1 MIIIF
6 GSILPFSNEKV
17 ARYYVYNIDAIR
29 STVKSITQR
38 AYSKKQISN
47 ITYQVNSGN
56 QHSGGDQL
64 ETYAL
69 PPVVS
74 IGRKTILLSN
84 SEEAIIQGYATL
96 NYTGNRANDT
106 LLIPFI
112 FQNVKEEINNT
123 YSFRILSPSN
133 VDADYFS
140 GIQLQITHSNNN
152 IDQIYFDVSVV
163 SEGDVTV
170 DKIYLWIYN

>member
-29 STVKSITQR
+29 STVKSITR
-38 AYSKKQISN
+38 SP
-47 ITYQVNSGN
+47 
-56 QHSGGDQL
+56 
-64 ETYAL
+64 

-170 DKIYLWIYN
+170 DKIYL

>member
-1 MIIIF
+1 VIIIF

-17 ARYYVYNIDAIR
+17 ARYYVYSIDAIR

-47 ITYQVNSGN
+47 ITYQVNICN

-84 SEEAIIQGYATL
+84 S
-96 NYTGNRANDT
+96 NDT

-112 FQNVKEEINNT
+112 FQNVKEEINNI

-140 GIQLQITHSNNN
+140 GIQLQIAHSNNN
-152 IDQIYFDVSVV
+152 INQIYFDVSVV

>member
-38 AYSKKQISN
+38 AYSKKQS
-47 ITYQVNSGN
+47 
-56 QHSGGDQL
+56 GDQL

-69 PPVVS
+69 PPVAS

-170 DKIYLWIYN
+170 DKTYLWIYN

>member
-17 ARYYVYNIDAIR
+17 ARYYVYNIDAIMN
-29 STVKSITQR
+29 T
-38 AYSKKQISN
+38 
-47 ITYQVNSGN
+47 GN
-56 QHSGGDQL
+56 QHSGGAQS
-64 ETYAL
+64 EPYAS

-84 SEEAIIQGYATL
+84 SEEAVIQGYATL

-112 FQNVKEEINNT
+112 FQNVKEEINNI

-140 GIQLQITHSNNN
+140 GIQLQIAHSNNN
-152 IDQIYFDVSVV
+152 INQIYFDVSVV

>member
-1 MIIIF
+1 MP
-6 GSILPFSNEKV
+6 S
-17 ARYYVYNIDAIR
+17 
-29 STVKSITQR
+29 
-38 AYSKKQISN
+38 
-47 ITYQVNSGN
+47 
-56 QHSGGDQL
+56 
-64 ETYAL
+64 

-123 YSFRILSPSN
+123 YSFRILSLSN

-152 IDQIYFDVSVV
+152 IDQIY
-163 SEGDVTV
+163 
-170 DKIYLWIYN
+170 LWIYN

>member
-1 MIIIF
+1 M
-6 GSILPFSNEKV
+6 P
-17 ARYYVYNIDAIR
+17 
-29 STVKSITQR
+29 
-38 AYSKKQISN
+38 
-47 ITYQVNSGN
+47 
-56 QHSGGDQL
+56 
-64 ETYAL
+64 

-84 SEEAIIQGYATL
+84 SEEAVIQGYATL
-96 NYTGNRANDT
+96 NYTGNRTNDT

-112 FQNVKEEINNT
+112 FQNVKEEINNI

-140 GIQLQITHSNNN
+140 GIQLQIAHSNNN
-152 IDQIYFDVSVV
+152 INQIYFDVSVV

>member
-17 ARYYVYNIDAIR
+17 ARYYVYSIDAIR

-47 ITYQVNSGN
+47 ITYQTNIYN

-64 ETYAL
+64 ESP

-96 NYTGNRANDT
+96 NYTGNRTNDT

-123 YSFRILSPSN
+123 YSFRILFPSN
-133 VDADYFS
+133 VDAGYFS
-140 GIQLQITHSNNN
+140 GIQLQIIHSNNN

>member
-17 ARYYVYNIDAIR
+17 ARYYVYSIDAIR
-29 STVKSITQR
+29 STVS
-38 AYSKKQISN
+38 
-47 ITYQVNSGN
+47 
-56 QHSGGDQL
+56 GDQL

-84 SEEAIIQGYATL
+84 SEEAVIQGYATL

-112 FQNVKEEINNT
+112 FQNVKEEINNI

-140 GIQLQITHSNNN
+140 GIQLQIAHSNNN
-152 IDQIYFDVSVV
+152 INQIYFDVSVV

>member
-1 MIIIF
+1 M
-6 GSILPFSNEKV
+6 
-17 ARYYVYNIDAIR
+17 NI
-29 STVKSITQR
+29 
-38 AYSKKQISN
+38 
-47 ITYQVNSGN
+47 GN

-112 FQNVKEEINNT
+112 F
-123 YSFRILSPSN
+123 
-133 VDADYFS
+133 
-140 GIQLQITHSNNN
+140 
-152 IDQIYFDVSVV
+152 
-163 SEGDVTV
+163 
-170 DKIYLWIYN
+170 

>member
-1 MIIIF
+1 MP
-6 GSILPFSNEKV
+6 S
-17 ARYYVYNIDAIR
+17 
-29 STVKSITQR
+29 
-38 AYSKKQISN
+38 
-47 ITYQVNSGN
+47 
-56 QHSGGDQL
+56 
-64 ETYAL
+64 

-140 GIQLQITHSNNN
+140 GIQLQIAHSNNN
-152 IDQIYFDVSVV
+152 INQIYFDVSVV
-163 SEGDVTV
+163 SESDVTV

>member
-1 MIIIF
+1 MTIIF

-17 ARYYVYNIDAIR
+17 VRYYVYNIDAIR
-29 STVKSITQR
+29 STVI
-38 AYSKKQISN
+38 
-47 ITYQVNSGN
+47 GN

>member
-1 MIIIF
+1 MP
-6 GSILPFSNEKV
+6 S
-17 ARYYVYNIDAIR
+17 
-29 STVKSITQR
+29 
-38 AYSKKQISN
+38 
-47 ITYQVNSGN
+47 
-56 QHSGGDQL
+56 
-64 ETYAL
+64 

-140 GIQLQITHSNNN
+140 GIQLQITHSNNH

>member
-29 STVKSITQR
+29 SAVKSITR
-38 AYSKKQISN
+38 SP
-47 ITYQVNSGN
+47 
-56 QHSGGDQL
+56 
-64 ETYAL
+64 

-140 GIQLQITHSNNN
+140 GIQLQITYSNNN

>member
-1 MIIIF
+1 M
-6 GSILPFSNEKV
+6 
-17 ARYYVYNIDAIR
+17 YNIDAIR

-47 ITYQVNSGN
+47 ITYQWRSIRNLS
-56 QHSGGDQL
+56 
-64 ETYAL
+64 L

>member
-1 MIIIF
+1 M
-6 GSILPFSNEKV
+6 
-17 ARYYVYNIDAIR
+17 A
-29 STVKSITQR
+29 
-38 AYSKKQISN
+38 
-47 ITYQVNSGN
+47 
-56 QHSGGDQL
+56 
-64 ETYAL
+64 
-69 PPVVS
+69 S

-96 NYTGNRANDT
+96 NYTGNRVNDT

-133 VDADYFS
+133 DAGYFS

-163 SEGDVTV
+163 SESDVRV

>member
-1 MIIIF
+1 MTIIF

-38 AYSKKQISN
+38 ALSP
-47 ITYQVNSGN
+47 
-56 QHSGGDQL
+56 
-64 ETYAL
+64 

-140 GIQLQITHSNNN
+140 GIQLQITRGNNN

-170 DKIYLWIYN
+170 DKIYLWVYN

>member
-29 STVKSITQR
+29 STVKSI
-38 AYSKKQISN
+38 KQS
-47 ITYQVNSGN
+47 
-56 QHSGGDQL
+56 
-64 ETYAL
+64 

>member
-1 MIIIF
+1 M
-6 GSILPFSNEKV
+6 P
-17 ARYYVYNIDAIR
+17 
-29 STVKSITQR
+29 
-38 AYSKKQISN
+38 
-47 ITYQVNSGN
+47 
-56 QHSGGDQL
+56 
-64 ETYAL
+64 
-69 PPVVS
+69 PPVAS

>member
-38 AYSKKQISN
+38 AYSKKQ
-47 ITYQVNSGN
+47 T
-56 QHSGGDQL
+56 GGDQL

-69 PPVVS
+69 PPVAS

>member
-6 GSILPFSNEKV
+6 SSILPFSNKKV

-29 STVKSITQR
+29 STV
-38 AYSKKQISN
+38 
-47 ITYQVNSGN
+47 
-56 QHSGGDQL
+56 GDQL

-69 PPVVS
+69 PPVAS

-84 SEEAIIQGYATL
+84 SEEAVIQGYATL
-96 NYTGNRANDT
+96 NYKGNRVNDT

-152 IDQIYFDVSVV
+152 IDQIHFDVSVV
-163 SEGDVTV
+163 SESDVTV

>member
-17 ARYYVYNIDAIR
+17 ARYYVYSIDAIR

-47 ITYQVNSGN
+47 ITYQVNICN

-84 SEEAIIQGYATL
+84 S
-96 NYTGNRANDT
+96 NDT

-112 FQNVKEEINNT
+112 FQNVKEEINNI

-140 GIQLQITHSNNN
+140 GIQLQIAHSNNN
-152 IDQIYFDVSVV
+152 INQIYFDVSVV

>member
-1 MIIIF
+1 VIIIF

-17 ARYYVYNIDAIR
+17 ARYYVYSIDAIR

-47 ITYQVNSGN
+47 ITYQVNN
-56 QHSGGDQL
+56 HKQHSGGDQL
-64 ETYAL
+64 ETYA

-84 SEEAIIQGYATL
+84 SEEAIIQRYATL

>member
-47 ITYQVNSGN
+47 ITY
-56 QHSGGDQL
+56 
-64 ETYAL
+64 AL

-84 SEEAIIQGYATL
+84 SEEAVIQGYATL

-112 FQNVKEEINNT
+112 FQRECC
-123 YSFRILSPSN
+123 
-133 VDADYFS
+133 
-140 GIQLQITHSNNN
+140 
-152 IDQIYFDVSVV
+152 
-163 SEGDVTV
+163 
-170 DKIYLWIYN
+170 

>member
-38 AYSKKQISN
+38 AYSKKQ
-47 ITYQVNSGN
+47 T
-56 QHSGGDQL
+56 GGDQL

-69 PPVVS
+69 PPVAS

-96 NYTGNRANDT
+96 NYTGNRVNDT